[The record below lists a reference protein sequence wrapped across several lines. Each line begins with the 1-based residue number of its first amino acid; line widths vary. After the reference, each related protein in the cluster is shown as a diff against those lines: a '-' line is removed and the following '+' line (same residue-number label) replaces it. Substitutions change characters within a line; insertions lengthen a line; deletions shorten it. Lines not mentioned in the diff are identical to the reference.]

1 MNDIGII
8 IIESKTL
15 YTCHWIRDGSMKLST
30 APMIDPDAYE
40 FKYLK
45 TGKIISKEYFMN
57 T

>member
-1 MNDIGII
+1 
-8 IIESKTL
+8 
-15 YTCHWIRDGSMKLST
+15 MKLST